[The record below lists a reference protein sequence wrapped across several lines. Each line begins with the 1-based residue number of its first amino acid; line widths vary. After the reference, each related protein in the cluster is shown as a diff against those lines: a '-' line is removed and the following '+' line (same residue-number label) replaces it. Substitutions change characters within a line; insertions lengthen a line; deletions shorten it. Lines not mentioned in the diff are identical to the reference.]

1 MTRIT
6 ADVELCEGYGNCV
19 FEADDYFA
27 LEDADDGVV
36 QVLRSDV
43 APEDQERVELA
54 VGSCPV
60 AALLLSSP

>member
-1 MTRIT
+1 MMQLT

-27 LEDADDGVV
+27 LEDEDDGVV
-36 QVLRSDV
+36 QLLRRNV
-43 APEDQERVELA
+43 ASEDLERVELA
-54 VGSCPV
+54 VASCPV